1 MNKLLKQILLN
12 FRKLP
17 LLIESRFDKEFLA
30 PDVPMSR
37 LVSHQKW
44 AKYLY
49 EIGNKPGMSV
59 LEIGSREV
67 TGASN
72 ARKEFSKAEY
82 VGFDYYPGDNVD
94 IVGDAHK
101 LSSYFENGKQFD
113 IVFSSAVF
121 EHFAMPWIVATEI
134 AKILKVGGSFSWKL
148 IFRLH
153 HTKDHGTSFS
163 LAIWH

>member
-1 MNKLLKQILLN
+1 
-12 FRKLP
+12 
-17 LLIESRFDKEFLA
+17 
-30 PDVPMSR
+30 
-37 LVSHQKW
+37 
-44 AKYLY
+44 
-49 EIGNKPGMSV
+49 
-59 LEIGSREV
+59 
-67 TGASN
+67 
-72 ARKEFSKAEY
+72 
-82 VGFDYYPGDNVD
+82 VD

-134 AKILKVGGSFSWKL
+134 AKILKVGGFVFWKL